1 MMAIPEFTYTKD
13 VPQGTQKQSVTQA
26 PIQRNFQAIKEL
38 VEIDHEGFNLV
49 NNVGKHKRVS
59 LLTHAPAPTFDA
71 NDAGLYN
78 FLNPTTT
85 KNELYVHKQTVAGT
99 SNIPFT
105 ASYLSNNIPANN
117 AAGWT
122 YLPSG
127 ILMRWTGVT
136 GTGLT
141 TVTLLPASTP
151 AFSNIFIVFPIM
163 STPTGDANAAVSFVD
178 IISNTQFRVYFSKRT
193 TTGAAPGE
201 ANVLIIGR

>member
-1 MMAIPEFTYTKD
+1 MAIPEFTYTKD

-163 STPTGDANAAVSFVD
+163 STPAGYANAAVSFVD